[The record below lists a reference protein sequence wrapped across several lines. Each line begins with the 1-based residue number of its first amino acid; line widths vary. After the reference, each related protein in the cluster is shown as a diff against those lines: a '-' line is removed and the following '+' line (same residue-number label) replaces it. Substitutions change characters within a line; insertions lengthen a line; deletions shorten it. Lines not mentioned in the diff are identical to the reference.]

1 MTINWLRPPQGW
13 KWQRWQWPSSRRR
26 TRRIFS
32 SLLLA
37 WLVAINSLQP
47 ALAAAAPR
55 QAARGPDNF
64 STSGYTGFEAP
75 YAANL
80 FQPNAADTITNTVT
94 VDSTTTDP
102 NAVNNTAVQTTTVT
116 SQADL
121 QISKT
126 DGVSSVL
133 PGTVVT
139 YTIVVTNAGPS
150 AVTGAT
156 VADTFPAAIT
166 SASWS
171 CVATGGSSCSAAS
184 GTGNLNTT
192 VNLAVNGTA
201 TFKVVAN
208 VASTAV
214 GTLVNTATVTP
225 PVGTTDPVPGNNS
238 ATDTDNLL
246 TGTLTGTVYL
256 DANGNGSYD
265 SGEGLNN
272 VTVAITTSVGT
283 IVNLTTDANGAYTA
297 TVPAGNTGINVDETD
312 LPTGAVQIQGTDP
325 TTVTVPAG
333 SSASD
338 IDGYEQQ
345 GQVVGHIF
353 EDVNGDGNQ
362 DSGEPNLPNVAVVI
376 TDGFGVTQTVTTDAN
391 GNYTATVPIGSTTT
405 NVVEATLPAGSVQT
419 AGVDPT
425 TVTVTPANTVSAGND
440 GYQRQGLVDG
450 TVYMDENGDGAY
462 TVGTDTPLPDVTV
475 MITDSNGVTYTLIT
489 ASDGYFSQIV
499 PAGDTDVDI
508 DNSDGDLPANV
519 VLTGGSSDPTTVN
532 VPGGGTA
539 TDNTGYVLLASIGD
553 RVWLDL
559 DGDGNQDANEPGL
572 AGVEVE
578 LTLPG
583 GATQMATTGP
593 DGYYTFSDLRPG
605 VYTITVMVATLP
617 AGVTQ
622 TYDPDSTLDH
632 QDTVT
637 LLSNGLYQAGDFGY
651 QGNSSIGDLV
661 WLDSDGDGNRDLGEV
676 GIPNVVV
683 TLTMAS
689 GWEITA
695 TTNGTGAYDFG
706 GLIAGTYT
714 VTVAVNTLPS
724 GAVLT
729 TANQPLNVN
738 LSTGQDYN
746 LADFG
751 YQRQAQVI
759 GHLFEDTDGNGVQN
773 GAEPNLPN
781 ITVIITDSLGLT
793 QTLITDANGNYTA
806 TVPVDS
812 TTAPTDTITVDVDET
827 TLPAGAVQT
836 AGTDPDS
843 VEVTAATTTNAGAD
857 GYQIQGVVEGVVYTD
872 VNQNGTYDSG
882 TDLPLVSVSVLITDS
897 NGVLYTVSTD
907 SNGYFSQTV
916 PAGNTGVNVADGDV
930 AGLNADL
937 MIEQGFTDPDS
948 VVVPG
953 GGVGSTNFPYVE
965 PLTIDKDVVTSAV
978 VAGTQVTYT
987 IVLRNIGGNP
997 LTSVTVSDTLPVS
1010 FTYATY
1016 TVNAVGATRTA
1027 TVDPTTGD
1035 STPTWGSWTIN
1046 SGGSL
1051 TIVFV
1056 ANVDSA
1062 VSAGSYDNTASAN
1075 SDQTSLVNDNGT
1087 SAQDD
1092 NTPLGSDPESD
1103 EDVTISTVADLAITK
1118 LDDPDPVVAGTTLTY
1133 TIEVI
1138 NYGPSDAQNV
1148 IVTDQLPADLLF
1160 VSASPGCA
1168 LVSGDIVCNLGTLAV
1183 GATVTITVVTTV
1195 ANDLLAFGGSS
1206 PVYALATPAADE
1218 VALAAEPVALTK
1230 EVSQAGAVEA
1240 LAAASATPGQVAG
1253 QWLNGTSTATITGS
1267 PPTALNVGESPGL
1280 EVVALAF
1287 ANHAQSASVVPL
1299 AAVSNGQLGRA
1310 SPPWA
1315 KAQG

>member
-1 MTINWLRPPQGW
+1 MTIHWLRPS
-13 KWQRWQWPSSRRR
+13 QRWHWPRSRRR
-26 TRRIFS
+26 TRRFVS

-47 ALAAAAPR
+47 ALAMAAPHT
-55 QAARGPDNF
+55 AAHGPDDVATTRFN
-64 STSGYTGFEAP
+64 GFEAP
-75 YAANL
+75 GAANL
-80 FQPNAADTITNTVT
+80 FQPTAAGTITNTVT
-94 VDSTTTDP
+94 VNSTTADP
-102 NAVNNTAVQTTTVT
+102 NTLNNTAVQTTTVT
-116 SQADL
+116 SAADL
-121 QISKT
+121 QISKSN
-126 DGVSSVL
+126 GVTSVL
-133 PGTVVT
+133 PGTTIT
-139 YTIVVTNAGPS
+139 YTLVVTNAGPS
-150 AVTGAT
+150 AVTGAA
-156 VADTFPAAIT
+156 VVDTFPAAIT

-171 CVATGGSSCSAAS
+171 CVATGSSSCATAS
-184 GTGNLNTT
+184 GSGDLNTT
-192 VNLAVNGTA
+192 VNLAVNGKA
-201 TFKVVAN
+201 TFTVVAN

-225 PVGTTDPVPGNNS
+225 PTGTTDPTPGNNS
-238 ATDTDNLL
+238 ATDTDTLL

-256 DANGNGSYD
+256 DANGNGAYD
-265 SGEGLNN
+265 SGEGITN
-272 VTVAITTSVGT
+272 VTVVITTSVGT
-283 IVNLTTDANGAYTA
+283 TVNLTTDANGAYTA
-297 TVPAGNTGINVDETD
+297 TVPAGNTGINVDEAD

-333 SSASD
+333 GSASD
-338 IDGYEQQ
+338 VDGYEQQ
-345 GQVVGHIF
+345 GQVAGHIF

-362 DSGEPNLPNVAVVI
+362 DSGEPNLANVAVVI

-391 GNYTATVPIGSTTT
+391 GNYTATVPVGSTTT

-425 TVTVTPANTVSAGND
+425 TVTVTAANIVSAGND
-440 GYQRQGLVDG
+440 GYQRQGQVDG

-462 TVGTDTPLPDVTV
+462 TVGTDTPLPDVTLV
-475 MITDSNGVTYTLIT
+475 ITDSNGVTYTVT
-489 ASDGYFSQIV
+489 TDSDGYFSQIV
-499 PAGDTDVDI
+499 PVGNTTVDI
-508 DNSDGDLPANV
+508 DNSDGDLPANL

-532 VPGGGTA
+532 VPGGGVA
-539 TDNTGYVLLASIGD
+539 TDNTGYVLLATIGD

-559 DGDGNQDANEPGL
+559 NGDGVQDANEPGL

-583 GATQMATTGP
+583 GSTQMATTGP

-605 VYTITVMVATLP
+605 VYTITVQTATLP

-637 LLSNGLYQAGDFGY
+637 LLSNGLYQDGDFGY

-676 GIPNVVV
+676 GIPGVVV

-695 TTNGTGAYDFG
+695 TTSGLGLYDFG
-706 GLIAGTYT
+706 GLIAGAYT
-714 VTVAVNTLPS
+714 VTVDTNTLPTGS
-724 GAVLT
+724 VLT
-729 TANQPLNVN
+729 SANQPLTVT

-751 YQRQAQVI
+751 YQRQAEVT
-759 GHLFEDTDGNGVQN
+759 GHIFEDTDGNGVQN
-773 GAEPNLPN
+773 GSEPNLPN
-781 ITVIITDSLGLT
+781 VTVVITDSLGLT
-793 QTLITDANGNYTA
+793 QTVTTDANGNYTA

-812 TTAPTDTITVDVDET
+812 TTAATDSITVDVDET

-836 AGTDPDS
+836 AGTDPDT
-843 VEVTAATTTNAGAD
+843 VTVTAGTTTSAGND

-872 VNQNGTYDSG
+872 VNQNGVYDSG
-882 TDLPLVSVSVLITDS
+882 TDLPLVSVSVRITDS

-916 PAGNTGVNVADGDV
+916 PAGTTTVDVVNGDV
-930 AGLNADL
+930 AALNADL

-953 GGVGSTNFPYVE
+953 GGVGRTNFPYVE
-965 PLTIDKDVVTSAV
+965 PLTIDKDVVTPAV

-997 LTSVTVSDTLPVS
+997 VTNVTISDTLPLS

-1016 TVNAVGATRTA
+1016 TVSGVNATRTA
-1027 TVDPTTGD
+1027 TTDPTAGD
-1035 STPTWGSWTIN
+1035 TTPTWGAWTIN
-1046 SGGSL
+1046 PGGSV
-1051 TIVFV
+1051 TITFI
-1056 ANVDSA
+1056 ANVASS

-1075 SDQTSLVNDNGT
+1075 SDQTSLINDTGT

-1092 NTPLGSDPESD
+1092 NTPLAGDPESD

-1118 LDDPDPVVAGTTLTY
+1118 IDDPDPVVAGTVLTY
-1133 TIEVI
+1133 TITVV
-1138 NYGPSDAQNV
+1138 NHGPSDAQNV
-1148 IVTDQLPADLLF
+1148 VVTDELPADLTF

-1168 LVSGDIVCNLGTLAV
+1168 LSGGDIVCNLDTIAV
-1183 GATVTITVVTTV
+1183 GDTVTITVVATV
-1195 ANDLLAFGGSS
+1195 ADDMLAFGGSG
-1206 PVYALATPAADE
+1206 PVYAALPTPASVLAPE
-1218 VALAAEPVALTK
+1218 VALAE
-1230 EVSQAGAVEA
+1230 EVSQPGTDTVLAASTLPG
-1240 LAAASATPGQVAG
+1240 AAASDHWLKGGGGPTVA
-1253 QWLNGTSTATITGS
+1253 GS
-1267 PPTALNVGESPGL
+1267 PPTAFTVKESPAL
-1280 EVVALAF
+1280 AVVALTLTG
-1287 ANHAQSASVVPL
+1287 HPQISSAAPPTL
-1299 AAVSNGQLGRA
+1299 ASAEQLGRA
-1310 SPPWA
+1310 GPPLLTPLIS
-1315 KAQG
+1315 